1 MLYCFYKFIRIQRRE
16 KMTKAM
22 VYKLLE
28 EFNGTLALK
37 DAKKAGISPV
47 TIKRMVD
54 RGELDREYPGFF
66 TLPGQFPDELFMAH
80 KKYERG
86 IISHITA
93 LDLYDLT
100 DMIPRQIDLTVPYG
114 YHVSEK
120 GLKEFAVELHY
131 TKAEWYELGK
141 IEIKSRYGNPIIA
154 YDTERTL
161 CDIWNPWYTV
171 EDEIKVKAIKNYME
185 SDRKNLRKLNEYRRI
200 LPTDK
205 TMRSYIMALN

>member
-1 MLYCFYKFIRIQRRE
+1 MK
-16 KMTKAM
+16 KV
-22 VYKLLE
+22 VYELLE
-28 EFNGTLALK
+28 QYNGTLAMK
-37 DAKKAGISPV
+37 DAKKAGVSPV

-66 TLPGQFPDELFMAH
+66 TLPGQFPDELFMAQ

-131 TKAEWYELGK
+131 TKAEWYELGRTK
-141 IEIKSRYGNPIIA
+141 VRSRYGNTLVA
-154 YDTERTL
+154 YDVERTL
-161 CDIWNPWYTV
+161 CDIWNPWYKVT
-171 EDEIKVKAIKNYME
+171 DEIRIKAIKYYMN
-185 SDRKNLRKLNEYRRI
+185 SKVRDLSKLRMYQRI
-200 LPTDK
+200 LPVDK
-205 TMRSYIMALN
+205 EMRSYIMALH

>member
-1 MLYCFYKFIRIQRRE
+1 
-16 KMTKAM
+16 
-22 VYKLLE
+22 
-28 EFNGTLALK
+28 
-37 DAKKAGISPV
+37 
-47 TIKRMVD
+47 
-54 RGELDREYPGFF
+54 
-66 TLPGQFPDELFMAH
+66 MAQ
-80 KKYERG
+80 KYERG

-154 YDTERTL
+154 YDPERTL

>member
-1 MLYCFYKFIRIQRRE
+1 
-16 KMTKAM
+16 
-22 VYKLLE
+22 
-28 EFNGTLALK
+28 
-37 DAKKAGISPV
+37 
-47 TIKRMVD
+47 MVD
-54 RGELDREYPGFF
+54 RGSWIESIQAFSPYLVNFLMNCLWR
-66 TLPGQFPDELFMAH
+66 

-131 TKAEWYELGK
+131 SKAEWYELGK
-141 IEIKSRYGNPIIA
+141 IEIKSRYGNPVIA
-154 YDTERTL
+154 YDPERTL
-161 CDIWNPWYTV
+161 CDIWNPWYNV